1 MSNVKIKNALLSVS
15 NKENL
20 LDVVK
25 VLNKFKIKIISSGG
39 TYKFLKKKGYKSTEI
54 SKYTGFKE
62 MLDGRV
68 KTLPPKIHAGILHD
82 RKKKTHLKEMKGKN
96 PDFTKVEDLV
106 KAHNKDIKDTYKKNQ
121 EMNGKVKLTQ

>member
-54 SKYTGFKE
+54 SKYTANPKE
-62 MLDGRV
+62 
-68 KTLPPKIHAGILHD
+68 II
-82 RKKKTHLKEMKGKN
+82 E
-96 PDFTKVEDLV
+96 E
-106 KAHNKDIKDTYKKNQ
+106 YKKS
-121 EMNGKVKLTQ
+121 MFIYILF